1 MIKQNTS
8 WFFEVTKVTIVVHYK
23 NRGLHKFI
31 FKTILEINLNW
42 TKEKKDA
49 SMNTCLVV
57 GTPTFLTYA
66 RYSTLRAG
74 LVIRELRVIV
84 GDYREISLFS
94 AQSL

>member
-1 MIKQNTS
+1 
-8 WFFEVTKVTIVVHYK
+8 
-23 NRGLHKFI
+23 
-31 FKTILEINLNW
+31 
-42 TKEKKDA
+42 
-49 SMNTCLVV
+49 MNTCLVV